1 VIGRHHNRQSPIA
14 NHQFADGLMRRLAIF
29 ISTCG
34 YVGYAPVAPGTFGSA
49 AGLAVFFA
57 VRSTG
62 SSFAEIA
69 AIVVLFAV
77 GIWAGTV
84 AEHHFGGV
92 DPGPIVLDEVVGMLI
107 TLFLLPVNGLGA
119 FIGFLVFR
127 VLDVIKPFPSASF
140 EKLPGG
146 LGVMADDAMA
156 AIYGNLMMWGLMFV
170 MPGLRA

>member
-1 VIGRHHNRQSPIA
+1 
-14 NHQFADGLMRRLAIF
+14 MRRLALF

-49 AGLAVFFA
+49 VGLAVFYA
-57 VRSTG
+57 VRSAG
-62 SSFAEIA
+62 STPVEIA
-69 AIVVLFAV
+69 AIIVLFV
-77 GIWAGTV
+77 LGIWAGTI
-84 AEHHFGGV
+84 AEHHFGGI

-119 FIGFLVFR
+119 FVGFLVFR
-127 VLDVIKPFPSASF
+127 VLDVIKPFPSARF

-156 AIYGNLMMWGLMFV
+156 AVYGNLVMHGLMFIL
-170 MPGLRA
+170 PGLRV